1 MGYLI
6 NRSSFKIIL
15 ILFAIGFSSCSNN
28 KPFTDLNLVDFKIDT
43 LIFKSEHDIIE
54 LGDDGE
60 YLAFSAISKNSPT
73 YSIFNLEKRYLYTLD
88 LKTKKL
94 LSKLE
99 MSDEGPDGIGD
110 WIIDFQMI
118 NDSSFIVQG
127 DKVFYSLNKEGKR
140 TNRVRLDHHFYLNPD
155 LDRKFPNTGFLYKDK
170 QFHFSTVK
178 MGTNESEVL
187 SYDPEIDTIYFREIP
202 FVELI
207 NNSSVITQV
216 ESFTFYSSP
225 AFVISDFPGGFL
237 IVNRGM
243 PNMTAYLTNGDTV
256 STKPNSSK
264 FFEDQESVE
273 EIFRAKNEIEE
284 KEFKRELE
292 KRMNFLLPIVDEKN
306 QKLFRLGYHLTSDGV
321 SYNNYLFEYDADLNL
336 TREILLDEIKLKPR
350 KMFLKESTFYLAA
363 SFEDEPGLL
372 IFENPFKK

>member
-6 NRSSFKIIL
+6 SRSSFKIIL
-15 ILFAIGFSSCSNN
+15 ILFGIGFSSCNNN
-28 KPFTDLNLVDFKIDT
+28 KPFVNLNLDDFKIDT
-43 LIFKSEHDIIE
+43 LIFKSENEIIE

-60 YLAFSAISKNSPT
+60 FLAFSAISKNTPT
-73 YSIFNLEKRYLYTLD
+73 YSIFNLEKRFLYTLD
-88 LKTKKL
+88 LKTRKL

-99 MSDEGPDGIGD
+99 MPNEGPDGIGD

-118 NDSSFIVQG
+118 NDSSFMAQG
-127 DKVFYSLNKEGKR
+127 DKVFYFFNKEGKR
-140 TNRVRLDHHFYLNPD
+140 TNRVRVDHHFYLNPD
-155 LDRKFPNTGFLYKDK
+155 LNRKFPNTGFLYKDK
-170 QFHFSTVK
+170 HFHFTTVK

-187 SYDPEIDTIYFREIP
+187 SYDSEIDTIYFREIP
-202 FVELI
+202 FVDLI
-207 NNSSVITQV
+207 KNSSVITLV

-243 PNMTAYLTNGDTV
+243 PNMTAYLANGDTV

-264 FFEDQESVE
+264 FFEDLEPVE
-273 EIFRAKNEIEE
+273 EVFRAKNEIEE

-336 TREILLDEIKLKPR
+336 TREIFLDGIKLKPR

-363 SFEDEPGLL
+363 SFDDEPGLL